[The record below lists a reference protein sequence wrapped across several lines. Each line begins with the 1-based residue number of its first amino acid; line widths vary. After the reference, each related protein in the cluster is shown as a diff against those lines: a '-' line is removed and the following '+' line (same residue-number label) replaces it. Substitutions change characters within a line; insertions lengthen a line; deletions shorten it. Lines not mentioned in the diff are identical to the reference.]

1 MHHKCRSPTVIPLY
15 GVTKAHKGN
24 GYAMVIKHEE
34 HGDLM
39 NYIRKFPKLTW
50 TDKVK
55 ILIEISKALNS
66 LHESNILHRDFHCKN
81 LLVDDDNKV
90 YIVDFG
96 LCIPVDSEIGTSILF
111 VILKFIFKNLHIY

>member
-1 MHHKCRSPTVIPLY
+1 MHYNCRGPSVIPFY
-15 GVTKAHKGN
+15 GVTKSSETGE
-24 GYAMVIKHEE
+24 YVMIIKCAK
-34 HGDLM
+34 HGDLR
-39 NYIRKFPKLTW
+39 NYIRRFFPKLTW

-81 LLVDDDNKV
+81 ILVDDQDKV

-96 LCIPVDSEIGTSILF
+96 LCVPIDSQIG
-111 VILKFIFKNLHIY
+111 KNI